1 MEEGNEALFCKMSR
15 GGWQGGRP
23 HDDRYMSKMN
33 KMNENKKSEQKQ
45 KGGRDLDS
53 DLADGLEQRKRKN
66 HKKRVEVVSGDALE
80 AFRVWATR
88 GGDWS
93 VREERM
99 VRS

>member
-33 KMNENKKSEQKQ
+33 KMNENKKNEQKQ

-53 DLADGLEQRKRKN
+53 DLADGLEQ
-66 HKKRVEVVSGDALE
+66 KKEKIIKSKLKSYQVTLWKPSGFGPLVEVIGASE
-80 AFRVWATR
+80 KKEW
-88 GGDWS
+88 
-93 VREERM
+93 
-99 VRS
+99 

>member
-15 GGWQGGRP
+15 GGGQGGRSR
-23 HDDRYMSKMN
+23 DDRYMSKMN

>member
-1 MEEGNEALFCKMSR
+1 MTAISLMVS
-15 GGWQGGRP
+15 
-23 HDDRYMSKMN
+23 SK
-33 KMNENKKSEQKQ
+33 
-45 KGGRDLDS
+45 
-53 DLADGLEQRKRKN
+53 RKKN
-66 HKKRVEVVSGDALE
+66 HKKQVEVVSGDALE